1 MAGLLGSSLRQGQRR
16 LNGWG
21 ASVAGFALLAM
32 VLIGAIDVVLG
43 RGLNLSVAGARE
55 LTEILMVAAALLGMA
70 LSQQRR
76 EHVRVTLLTDRLPA
90 TARRWLDRL
99 GLVLTLLLMLAIS
112 GYGFQSALQSFQSG
126 EFSPGS
132 LPVPIWPAKLALGL
146 GALLMAL
153 ESLAQMVV
161 GPAPSE
167 ETGPDFSGPY

>member
-1 MAGLLGSSLRQGQRR
+1 MAGLLGSSFRQWQRR

-21 ASVAGFALLAM
+21 ASVAGLALLAM

-55 LTEILMVAAALLGMA
+55 ITEILMVAAALMGMA

-76 EHVRVTLLTDRLPA
+76 EHVRVTLLTDRLPQ

-99 GLVLTLLLMLAIS
+99 GLLLTLLLMMAIS
-112 GYGFQSALQSFQSG
+112 GYGFQSAFQSFQSG

-132 LPVPIWPAKLALGL
+132 LAVPIWPAKLALGL

-153 ESLAQMVV
+153 ESLTQVV
-161 GPAPSE
+161 GGQDPSE
-167 ETGPDFSGPY
+167 ENGPEHHGPY